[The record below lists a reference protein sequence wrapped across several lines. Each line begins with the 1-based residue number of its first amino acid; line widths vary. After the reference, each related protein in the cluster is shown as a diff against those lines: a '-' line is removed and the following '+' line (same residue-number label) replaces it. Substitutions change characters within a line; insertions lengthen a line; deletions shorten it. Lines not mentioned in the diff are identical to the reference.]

1 MSESSKH
8 WIAEIDQISHTTEHL
23 LKDLDEV
30 QLMKRPT
37 SQSWSIAE
45 NLQHL
50 IQVNRSYFPI
60 FDKLKNGTLQTAF
73 VGKFGFFTRLF
84 GNILYQSVNENR
96 AKKIKTF
103 PLWEPRITEEGY
115 EVLAKFLSHQEDL
128 KKKIKELEPYILQE
142 KVIHSP
148 ANKLIVYT
156 LPRALD
162 IIVEHEKRHLA
173 QCAEILTKI

>member
-1 MSESSKH
+1 MGESSRH
-8 WIAEIDQISHTTEHL
+8 WIAEIDQISHTTKKL
-23 LKDLDEV
+23 FNDLDEV
-30 QLMKRPT
+30 QLIKRPLP
-37 SQSWSIAE
+37 QSWSIAE

-60 FDKLKNGTLQTAF
+60 FDKLKSGTLQTAF

-103 PLWEPRITEEGY
+103 PLWEPQITGDGY

-128 KKKIKELEPYILQE
+128 KQKIEEMESFILEE